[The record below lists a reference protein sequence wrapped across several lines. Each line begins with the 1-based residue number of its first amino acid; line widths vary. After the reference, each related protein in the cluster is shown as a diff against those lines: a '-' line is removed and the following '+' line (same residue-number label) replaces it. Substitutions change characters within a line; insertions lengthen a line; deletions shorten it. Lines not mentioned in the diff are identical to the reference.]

1 MEVKTDGLEW
11 MRRAERG
18 IYWVVGIG
26 LVVSAA
32 IYLGYALAQAV
43 QGYISGAFV
52 ATTIGFFDR
61 SLMALMLAQIV
72 YTTVAF
78 LQDGVLRVEPVLV
91 VGIIAVVR
99 RILVLTAVAG
109 GMVPDL
115 DINLSFQQTMLELG
129 LLSFIVLVLASAI
142 YLIRK
147 RET

>member
-1 MEVKTDGLEW
+1 MKTDGLEW